1 LKTEGESIGESLVTV
16 RLRALQVSDA
26 GLLAE
31 LYTTNRE
38 FLAPFDPNRPLDF
51 WTVEGQLRSLRQLE
65 RDRPIDMGERFLI
78 EADGRPAG
86 VISVSRVFRG
96 PFQNAGIGYWVA
108 QELNGRGVATEAVR
122 QVCEWGFGPAR
133 LHRIEAATL
142 VDNIGS
148 QTVLRRNRFSEI
160 GLSRNYLHIDGAW
173 RDHLL
178 FARTIE
184 D

>member
-1 LKTEGESIGESLVTV
+1 V
-16 RLRALQVSDA
+16 ADA
-26 GLLAE
+26 QLLAD
-31 LYTTNRE
+31 LYTENRD
-38 FLAPFDPNRPLDF
+38 FLAPFDPIRPDDF
-51 WTVEGQLRSLRQLE
+51 FTPAGQLRSLRQLE
-65 RDRPIDMGERFLI
+65 RDRPADMGERFLI
-78 EADGRPAG
+78 EADGEPGG
-86 VISVSRVFRG
+86 VLSVSRVFRG

-108 QELNGRGVATEAVR
+108 KRLNGRGVATEAVR
-122 QVCEWGFGPAR
+122 LVCEWGFGEAR

-148 QTVLRRNRFSEI
+148 QTVLRRNRFTEI
-160 GLSRNYLHIDGAW
+160 GRSPRYLHIAGEW

>member
-1 LKTEGESIGESLVTV
+1 M
-16 RLRALQVSDA
+16 AD
-26 GLLAE
+26 
-31 LYTTNRE
+31 LYTENRN
-38 FLAPFDPNRPLDF
+38 FLAPFDPARPDDF
-51 WTVEGQLRSLRQLE
+51 LTPAGQLRSLRQLE
-65 RDRPIDMGERFLI
+65 RDRPADMGERFLI
-78 EADGRPAG
+78 EADGEPGG
-86 VISVSRVFRG
+86 VLSISRVFRG

-108 QELNGRGVATEAVR
+108 QRLNGRGVATEAVR
-122 QVCEWGFGPAR
+122 LVCEWGFGEAR

-148 QTVLRRNRFSEI
+148 QTVLRRNRFTEI
-160 GLSRNYLHIDGAW
+160 GCSPRYLHIAGEW

>member
-1 LKTEGESIGESLVTV
+1 LNTEGDSIGESLVTV

-26 GLLAE
+26 QMLTD
-31 LYTTNRE
+31 LYTANRE
-38 FLAPFDPNRPLDF
+38 FLAPFDPNRPPDF
-51 WTVEGQLRSLRQLE
+51 WTVDGQLRSLRQLE
-65 RDRPIDMGERFLI
+65 RDRPADMGERFLI
-78 EADGRPAG
+78 EVDGEPGG

-108 QELNGRGVATEAVR
+108 QRLNGRGVATQAVR
-122 QVCEWGFGPAR
+122 QVCEWGFGQAG

-142 VDNIGS
+142 VDNTAS
-148 QTVLRRNRFSEI
+148 QTVLRRNRFTEI
-160 GLSRNYLHIDGAW
+160 GMSPRYLHIAGTW

>member
-1 LKTEGESIGESLVTV
+1 M
-16 RLRALQVSDA
+16 QVSDA
-26 GLLAE
+26 RLLAD
-31 LYTTNRE
+31 LYTANRE
-38 FLAPFDPNRPLDF
+38 FLAPFDPNRPPDF
-51 WTVEGQLRSLRQLE
+51 WTVDWHLHSLRRLE
-65 RDRPIDMGERFLI
+65 EDRRAELGERFLI
-78 EADGRPAG
+78 EADGEPGG

-108 QELNGRGVATEAVR
+108 RDLNGRGIATQAVH
-122 QVCEWGFGPAR
+122 QVCQWGFGPAR

-142 VDNIGS
+142 VDNLAS

-160 GLSRNYLHIDGAW
+160 GLSRNYLHIAGAW

-178 FARTIE
+178 FARTVE

>member
-1 LKTEGESIGESLVTV
+1 MLA
-16 RLRALQVSDA
+16 ALFTA
-26 GLLAE
+26 
-31 LYTTNRE
+31 NRE
-38 FLAPFDPNRPLDF
+38 FMAPSDPQRPEDF
-51 WTVEGQLRSLRQLE
+51 YTPEGQRRSLRQLE
-65 RDRPIDMGERFLI
+65 RDRPMDMGERFLI
-78 EADGRPAG
+78 EVDGRPGG

-122 QVCEWGFGPAR
+122 QVCAWGFGPAR

-142 VDNIGS
+142 VDNIAS
-148 QTVLRRNRFSEI
+148 QTVLRRNRFTQI
-160 GLSRNYLHIDGAW
+160 GLSPRYLHIGGAW